1 MSNYLSSPYS
11 IQQPQ
16 SSVDLNVVQTTLQAK
31 QGAYD
36 VNKALIDQTL
46 AMYSSQLKALRADQ
60 NQYIS
65 AKLKEVTSA
74 IDQFSVRNG
83 DLSYNYNKDS
93 ILKAVTNVL
102 QDPIVSDAVES
113 YNNSAK
119 YDSQYQEI
127 LKKNPKLA
135 NQANYEYGKFQA
147 GYFDYLQGKTKK
159 LGQIQYIPYTD
170 LTEEHL
176 KNLKTIKEVSGK
188 RFIETPDPANPGRM
202 IRKEIDGLEDW
213 QIQQYLGSTMTSQEL
228 TQMRIQAWQKQGGV
242 NIENNKASIKRQ
254 FDEYNNQKIQ
264 GYENQKTAYLA
275 IADNPSY
282 SDSQKTEA
290 RRKVNDLTES
300 INDLKLQDSSNLDA
314 TSMAFN
320 LERASYINGISQLA
334 KAEWSTQYK
343 QDEAYFASQRLDIS
357 RQNLEIS
364 RANLGIAQGRLAL
377 EQQKAGIGADGKPLQ
392 TGVVSQTPFSSTL
405 AETISA
411 EEAGQ
416 GTLVVDHNRAYNQVM
431 GEAVNFMNTANEDDV
446 NTVKADLNAR
456 GVEVM
461 GNQIRFKN
469 PAQHRNESLA
479 NTVVES
485 FKKTGQITP
494 EMYKSNEIKQQ
505 KSKELVTVRK
515 EVYPEVFN
523 KNPDTYIN
531 SLRAMISGKR
541 TGQLADYYDALTGR
555 PISSDVDW
563 AQAVKAQEFVD
574 RNGGWNNLKTN
585 LQRNPERLNEFAD
598 LLADMT
604 KSAYNASDLKK
615 DASAGIETAIQNKT
629 KSGAMMS
636 AYNQFNITNDKVKQN
651 IASKIVDSEI
661 IGGDER
667 FDPKANITVRKQGK
681 DVYLTQRVEAKGKVL
696 AHDISYVVNPSST
709 LYNELSGYIDLGSA
723 STPSYI
729 QAERDTRISP
739 MKVSI
744 PSYGTSKTG
753 QQTMMYKVENNI
765 PVEAKKAFGIV
776 GGQPGR
782 LATKEL
788 ASETITN
795 VLSGAGVPNN
805 SIELFKNTVFNNLPA
820 YSIKTVVKQNPA
832 NNFRN
837 EFAMEVVDNKGNR
850 NTDGFLGTD
859 KLSYEMKYS
868 MEMYPQVYVLNQL
881 LYSALLNKNNIDQEI
896 EKL

>member
-31 QGAYD
+31 KGAYD

-681 DVYLTQRVEAKGKVL
+681 DVYLTQRV
-696 AHDISYVVNPSST
+696 
-709 LYNELSGYIDLGSA
+709 
-723 STPSYI
+723 
-729 QAERDTRISP
+729 
-739 MKVSI
+739 
-744 PSYGTSKTG
+744 
-753 QQTMMYKVENNI
+753 
-765 PVEAKKAFGIV
+765 
-776 GGQPGR
+776 
-782 LATKEL
+782 
-788 ASETITN
+788 
-795 VLSGAGVPNN
+795 
-805 SIELFKNTVFNNLPA
+805 
-820 YSIKTVVKQNPA
+820 
-832 NNFRN
+832 
-837 EFAMEVVDNKGNR
+837 
-850 NTDGFLGTD
+850 
-859 KLSYEMKYS
+859 
-868 MEMYPQVYVLNQL
+868 
-881 LYSALLNKNNIDQEI
+881 
-896 EKL
+896 